1 MKDKFKVFL
10 TLAIV
15 MAGIY
20 FIATKLT
27 DIRDEDIEFI
37 NTDYKYSKAVVI
49 KKSVYKGHSI
59 KVKYMIDG
67 KVYTGSDGIDAGN
80 KIKEGDSVDIKF
92 SRTKPE
98 LMITEFN
105 EQFKK

>member
-37 NTDYKYSKAVVI
+37 NKDYKYSKAVVI

-59 KVKYMIDG
+59 KVKYMVEG

-92 SRTKPE
+92 STTKPE

>member
-1 MKDKFKVFL
+1 MKDKIKVFL

-20 FIATKLT
+20 FVATKLT

-37 NTDYKYSKAVVI
+37 NTDYKYSKGVVT

-59 KVKYMIDG
+59 KVKYVVEG

-80 KIKEGDSVDIKF
+80 KIREGDSVDIKY
-92 SRTKPE
+92 SMTKPE